1 MKDKYEELLSLKQ
14 NNGSLDKS
22 LFTDTL
28 LWELFVLENKTDK
41 EIAELFDMKVS
52 RVTYLRKRE
61 KINKKQKFNNI
72 FKHKEDK
79 ILLKAKLY
87 LL

>member
-1 MKDKYEELLSLKQ
+1 MKDKYEELLFLKQ
-14 NNGSLDKS
+14 KNGSLDKS

-61 KINKKQKFNNI
+61 KINRNR
-72 FKHKEDK
+72 
-79 ILLKAKLY
+79 L
-87 LL
+87 